1 MKTILLVSNRT
12 NSLWFFRKEIIISL
26 IKNNYEVIMV
36 ANKDEY
42 YKKFKNYNV
51 KFYEIKNNI
60 NSFNPFNVLNLLFK
74 LIYISLKHKP
84 NIIQSYTI
92 VPNLVCPLIK
102 IFHKCK
108 VFCMITGMGY
118 VLSSGN
124 KFLLI
129 FSSFFYKISLLLCD
143 HLIFTN
149 KSNLKFFIKNKL
161 YKKNNSYFLIPASG
175 INKNKYK
182 KIKIYKKKN
191 EILFLF
197 VGRLIKSKGIQDLI
211 YIFNK
216 LKINNKKLLIIGKED
231 KFSPEAVNINNL
243 IKNNKKIHHIKES
256 NHLERYYNKADIFL
270 FPSYSEGMPTVVM
283 EAFSCGLPCF
293 TYKVPG
299 CDDIVINNR
308 TGFKVKL
315 HLRDQM
321 VKLIEKEALNK
332 KKMQQIS
339 KNCIKL
345 SDKFNRDLIV
355 KKVIKLYE
363 KSL

>member
-1 MKTILLVSNRT
+1 MKKILLVSNRT

-42 YKKFKNYNV
+42 YKKFKKYNV
-51 KFYEIKNNI
+51 RFYEIKKNI
-60 NSFNPFNVLNLLFK
+60 NSFNPFNILNLLFK
-74 LIYISLKHKP
+74 LIIISLKHKP
-84 NIIQSYTI
+84 DIIQSYTI

-124 KFLLI
+124 KFLLF
-129 FSSFFYKISLLLCD
+129 FSSFFYKFSLLLCD

-149 KSNLKFFIKNKL
+149 KSNLKFFINNRL
-161 YKKNNSYFLIPASG
+161 YKKSNSHSLIPASG
-175 INKNKYK
+175 VNKNKYK
-182 KIKIYKKKN
+182 KIKLYKKNN
-191 EILFLF
+191 ETLFLF
-197 VGRLIKSKGIQDLI
+197 VGRLIKSKGIKDLI

-216 LKINNKKLLIIGKED
+216 LQIRNKKLLIIGKED
-231 KFSPEAVNINNL
+231 RFSPEAVNINNL
-243 IKNNKKIHHIKES
+243 IKSNKKIHHIKES
-256 NHLERYYNKADIFL
+256 NYLEKYYNKADIFL

-299 CDDIVINNR
+299 CDDIVINNH

-315 HLRDQM
+315 HLKDQM
-321 VKLIEKEALNK
+321 VRIIEKEVLNK

-339 KNCIKL
+339 KNCIKF
-345 SDKFNRDLIV
+345 SKKFDRDLVVEKIV
-355 KKVIKLYE
+355 KLYE

>member
-1 MKTILLVSNRT
+1 MKRILLVSNRT

-42 YKKFKNYNV
+42 YKKFKNYNI

-60 NSFNPFNVLNLLFK
+60 NSFNPFNILNLLFK
-74 LIYISLKHKP
+74 LIIISLKHKP
-84 NIIQSYTI
+84 DIIQSYTI

-124 KFLLI
+124 KFLLV

-149 KSNLKFFIKNKL
+149 KSNLKYFIDNKL
-161 YKKNNSYFLIPASG
+161 YKKGNPYSLIPASG
-175 INKNKYK
+175 INRNKYK
-182 KIKIYKKKN
+182 KIKLNKKN
-191 EILFLF
+191 NKFLFLF
-197 VGRLIKSKGIQDLI
+197 VGRLIKSKGIIDLI

-216 LKINNKKLLIIGKED
+216 LKIRNKKLLIIGKED
-231 KFSPEAVNINNL
+231 RFSPEGININSL
-243 IKNNKKIHHIKES
+243 IKNNKMIDHIKES
-256 NHLERYYNKADIFL
+256 NYLQKYYNKANIFL

-299 CDDIVINNR
+299 CDDIVINNH

-315 HLRDQM
+315 HLKDRM
-321 VKLIEKEALNK
+321 VKLIEKELPNK
-332 KKMQQIS
+332 KKMEQIA
-339 KNCIKL
+339 KNCIKY
-345 SDKFNRDLIV
+345 SKKFDRDLIV
-355 KKVIKLYE
+355 KKVVKLYE

>member
-1 MKTILLVSNRT
+1 MKRILLVSNRT

-42 YKKFKNYNV
+42 YKKFKNYNI

-60 NSFNPFNVLNLLFK
+60 NSFNPFNILNLLFK
-74 LIYISLKHKP
+74 LIIISLKHKP
-84 NIIQSYTI
+84 DIIQSYTI

-124 KFLLI
+124 KFLLV

-149 KSNLKFFIKNKL
+149 KSNLKYFIDNKL
-161 YKKNNSYFLIPASG
+161 YKKGNPYSLIPASG
-175 INKNKYK
+175 INRNKYK
-182 KIKIYKKKN
+182 KIKLNKKN
-191 EILFLF
+191 NEFLFLF
-197 VGRLIKSKGIQDLI
+197 VGRLIKSKGIIDLI

-216 LKINNKKLLIIGKED
+216 LKIRNKKLLIIGKED
-231 KFSPEAVNINNL
+231 RFSPEGININSL
-243 IKNNKKIHHIKES
+243 IKNNKMIDHIKVS
-256 NHLERYYNKADIFL
+256 NYLQKYYNKASIFL

-299 CDDIVINNR
+299 CDDIVINNH

-315 HLRDQM
+315 HLKDQM
-321 VKLIEKEALNK
+321 VKLIEKELPNK
-332 KKMQQIS
+332 KKMEQIG
-339 KNCIKL
+339 KNCIKY
-345 SDKFNRDLIV
+345 SKKFDRDLIV
-355 KKVIKLYE
+355 KKVVKLYE

>member
-1 MKTILLVSNRT
+1 MKRILLVSNRT

-42 YKKFKNYNV
+42 YKKFKNYNI
-51 KFYEIKNNI
+51 KFYKIKNNI
-60 NSFNPFNVLNLLFK
+60 NSFNPFNILNLLFK
-74 LIYISLKHKP
+74 LIIISLKHKP
-84 NIIQSYTI
+84 DIIQSYTI

-124 KFLLI
+124 KFLLV

-149 KSNLKFFIKNKL
+149 KSNLKYFIDNKL
-161 YKKNNSYFLIPASG
+161 YKKGNPYSLIPASG
-175 INKNKYK
+175 INRNKYK
-182 KIKIYKKKN
+182 KIKLNKKN
-191 EILFLF
+191 NKFLFLF
-197 VGRLIKSKGIQDLI
+197 VGRLIKSKGIIDLI

-216 LKINNKKLLIIGKED
+216 LKIRNKKLLIIGKED
-231 KFSPEAVNINNL
+231 RFSPEGININSL
-243 IKNNKKIHHIKES
+243 IKNNKMIDHIKES
-256 NHLERYYNKADIFL
+256 NYLQKYYNKANIFL

-299 CDDIVINNR
+299 CDDIVINNH

-315 HLRDQM
+315 HLKDRM
-321 VKLIEKEALNK
+321 VKLIEKELPNK
-332 KKMQQIS
+332 KKMEQIA
-339 KNCIKL
+339 KNCIKY
-345 SDKFNRDLIV
+345 SKKFDRDLIV
-355 KKVIKLYE
+355 KKVVKLYE

>member
-1 MKTILLVSNRT
+1 MKRILLVSNRT

-42 YKKFKNYNV
+42 YKKFKNYNI
-51 KFYEIKNNI
+51 KFYEKKNNI
-60 NSFNPFNVLNLLFK
+60 NSFNPFNILNLLFK
-74 LIYISLKHKP
+74 LIIISLKHKP
-84 NIIQSYTI
+84 DIIQSYTI

-124 KFLLI
+124 KFLLV

-149 KSNLKFFIKNKL
+149 KSNLKYFIDNKL
-161 YKKNNSYFLIPASG
+161 YKKGNPYSLIPASG
-175 INKNKYK
+175 INRNKYK
-182 KIKIYKKKN
+182 KIKLNKKN
-191 EILFLF
+191 NEFLFLF
-197 VGRLIKSKGIQDLI
+197 VGRLIKSKGIIDLI

-216 LKINNKKLLIIGKED
+216 LKIRNKKLLIIGKED
-231 KFSPEAVNINNL
+231 RFSPEGININSL
-243 IKNNKKIHHIKES
+243 IKNNKMIDHIKES
-256 NHLERYYNKADIFL
+256 NYLQKYYNKANIFL

-299 CDDIVINNR
+299 CDDIVINNH

-315 HLRDQM
+315 HLKDRM
-321 VKLIEKEALNK
+321 VKLIEKELPNK
-332 KKMQQIS
+332 KKMEQIA
-339 KNCIKL
+339 KNCIKY
-345 SDKFNRDLIV
+345 SKKFDRDLIV
-355 KKVIKLYE
+355 KKVVKLYE